1 LVQIVTLTC
10 AGGSRAYSKRQERGI
25 GKAGKVVEIF
35 RCGFWKT
42 VTPKLILGVPDVEIH
57 MMVWSGCRWLM
68 QMRQLPQ
75 QNSLYGVHTAAQAEG
90 LAA

>member
-1 LVQIVTLTC
+1 MQIVTLTC

-57 MMVWSGCRWLM
+57 MSDVFWC
-68 QMRQLPQ
+68 P
-75 QNSLYGVHTAAQAEG
+75 EG
-90 LAA
+90 DLNPHDR